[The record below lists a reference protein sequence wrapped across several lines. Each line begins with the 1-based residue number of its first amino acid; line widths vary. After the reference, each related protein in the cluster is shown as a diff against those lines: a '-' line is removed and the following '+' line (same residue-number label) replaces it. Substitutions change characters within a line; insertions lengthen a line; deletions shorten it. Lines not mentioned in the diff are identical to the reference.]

1 MSEPKTIPNNQSVND
16 FISTIENDV
25 KRQDCLTLI
34 EIMTRLTGETPK
46 MWGDS
51 IVGFG
56 TYHYKYQSGREGD
69 WFLTGFSPRKA
80 NLTVYTMSGFDG
92 AESLLEKIGK
102 HKKSVSCL
110 YVKKLA
116 DVDIDVL
123 EKLIVRSINVVKK
136 RYAEFN

>member
-1 MSEPKTIPNNQSVND
+1 MSEPKTTPNNQSVSD
-16 FISTIENDV
+16 FINKIENEV
-25 KRQDCLTLI
+25 KKQDCFTLI
-34 EIMTRLTGETPK
+34 DIMTRLTGEKPK

-51 IVGFG
+51 IIGFG
-56 TYHYKYQSGREGD
+56 TYHYKYESGREGD

-116 DVDIDVL
+116 DVEMDVL
-123 EKLIVRSINVVKK
+123 EKLIVRSIDVIKK